1 MTWKNRNWH
10 GPDGSNR
17 ESLFEYGLL
26 MRWVPKWKVFQVIT
40 FIGFDEDGNRL
51 YSYGLFDFEETWNE
65 LSVERKQEI
74 YRMCGMTEQEYM
86 ECLNPAG
93 LVNDLLGLMFVYD
106 VISISAYQDHMTE
119 NMIRKNLGRALCA

>member
-10 GPDGSNR
+10 GTDASNR

-40 FIGFDEDGNRL
+40 IIGFDDDGNRL
-51 YSYGLFDFEETWNE
+51 YTYGLFDFEDTWND
-65 LSVERKQEI
+65 LSAERKQEI

-86 ECLNPAG
+86 ECLSPAG
-93 LVNDLLGLMFVYD
+93 LVNDLLALMSVYD
-106 VISISAYQDHMTE
+106 VISISAYECHMTE
-119 NMIRKNLGRALCA
+119 KEIRKRLNRALCA